1 MMRTKRGPTSIK
13 VLYGLLIIVVILLAA
28 FGGISYVVHKE
39 IETMCAKA
47 RQKYPGDNVEALT
60 GYFNS
65 EPLNYQE
72 RNHVVWT
79 LGELRDKR
87 ALPTLEGLLR
97 NERYD
102 RYEVEKAIKKITGE
116 IPNPYFWKWK

>member
-1 MMRTKRGPTSIK
+1 MMKTKRGPTSIT

-39 IETMCAKA
+39 IETMCDKA
-47 RQKYPGDNVEALT
+47 QQKYPGDKVEALIK
-60 GYFNS
+60 YFNS
-65 EPLNYQE
+65 ESFNYQE
-72 RNHVVWT
+72 RQRIVWT

-102 RYEVEKAIKKITGE
+102 QYEVEKAIKKITGE
-116 IPNPYFWKWK
+116 IPNPYFWKWQ